1 MKQKM
6 IFEPHSAFRS
16 DFLGEEWPIGYLSEG
31 VGNPVFALHDV
42 VGDRSVEKLREQ
54 GRDLA
59 DQSNFA
65 NDAAKVLR
73 DMLVWARRVETD
85 TDDLAYLNGE
95 DGDAWVDLNLLKD
108 RIARLLEQRAA

>member
-16 DFLGEEWPIGYLSEG
+16 DFLGEDWPIGYLSEG

-42 VGDRSVEKLREQ
+42 VGDKSVDKLREQ
-54 GRDLA
+54 GRSLA
-59 DQSNFA
+59 VQSNFA
-65 NDAAKVLR
+65 DDAAKVLR

-85 TDDLAYLNGE
+85 ADDLAYLNGE
-95 DGDAWVDLNLLKD
+95 DGDAWVDLTLLKG
-108 RIARLLEQRAA
+108 RIAELLEPRSA

>member
-1 MKQKM
+1 M
-6 IFEPHSAFRS
+6 I
-16 DFLGEEWPIGYLSEG
+16 
-31 VGNPVFALHDV
+31 
-42 VGDRSVEKLREQ
+42 GDLPVEKLHDQ
-54 GRDLA
+54 AQNLA

-65 NDAAKVLR
+65 NDATKVLR

>member
-1 MKQKM
+1 MKERM

-16 DFLGEEWPIGYLSEG
+16 DFLGEDWPVGYLSEG
-31 VGNPVFALHDV
+31 MGNPVFALHDV
-42 VGDRSVEKLREQ
+42 VGDLSVEKLREQ
-54 GRDLA
+54 GHALA

-108 RIARLLEQRAA
+108 RIARLLEPRAA